1 MEVVP
6 TMSLDGFVTDE
17 NLKIVKIYQ
26 YFLTTL
32 KSQSIIYADTTI
44 SYDSTI
50 KVNITNTNA
59 VANDLEMSLSEL
71 YLRYYTDVDVNV
83 EVTESDKSNN
93 IGALIDI
100 KIVKD
105 DKSYTLS
112 KSISIVNGKLHNLSN
127 IIDYFK
133 S

>member
-6 TMSLDGFVTDE
+6 TMSLDGFVNDE

-32 KSQSIIYADTTI
+32 KSQSVIYVDTTI

-71 YLRYYTDVDVNV
+71 YLRYYTDVEVNV
-83 EVTESDKSNN
+83 EVTENDESNS